1 MALAQIVHD
10 HVAHRLA
17 PDLVAV
23 HQLFDAQLPQG
34 ELEGTNRGRGI
45 LGEDTHG
52 PQPQV
57 EVDLL
62 LSVAGVHPALG
73 IDELHA
79 VADGDVAD
87 PSALA
92 GQQGGDPRR
101 GDLRILARARRPG
114 GGQLVQARES
124 VRVSD
129 LGHHRGEMPVRAG
142 EHPRQ
147 SRTDDVS
154 ADQHEQPGGQVFP
167 VMRR

>member
-1 MALAQIVHD
+1 M
-10 HVAHRLA
+10 
-17 PDLVAV
+17 
-23 HQLFDAQLPQG
+23 
-34 ELEGTNRGRGI
+34 
-45 LGEDTHG
+45 
-52 PQPQV
+52 
-57 EVDLL
+57 
-62 LSVAGVHPALG
+62 HPALG

-92 GQQGGDPRR
+92 GQQGGDSRR

-114 GGQLVQARES
+114 GGELVQARES

-129 LGHHRGEMPVRAG
+129 LGHHRGEIPVRAG

-147 SRTDDVS
+147 TGTDDVS
-154 ADQHEQPGGQVFP
+154 ADQHEQPRGQVFP